1 MLTKQRSLI
10 VLLIVFLLT
19 GLMVQPAHAE
29 DSLRVFYSGADG
41 SVKTALE
48 LARFNLITDAA
59 QADVFVLNG
68 EIPDEDA
75 LRARLDQ
82 GAGLVLFLGP
92 NLNEQQVSAVLGIPL
107 GLTRESDAVS
117 LTNLNVNDP
126 LLTEIP
132 WNGAPQV
139 RERFAVITPISSVQP
154 LVTSYETGEWILWRA
169 RPTKYV
175 FSAFLDDANPQIQE
189 WSYFN

>member
-10 VLLIVFLLT
+10 VLLIVLLLT

-92 NLNEQQVSAVLGIPL
+92 NLNEQQVSAVKASGP
-107 GLTRESDAVS
+107 
-117 LTNLNVNDP
+117 
-126 LLTEIP
+126 
-132 WNGAPQV
+132 
-139 RERFAVITPISSVQP
+139 ITGRS
-154 LVTSYETGEWILWRA
+154 T
-169 RPTKYV
+169 
-175 FSAFLDDANPQIQE
+175 
-189 WSYFN
+189 